1 MDPETRK
8 VHATMLVIRRTALI
22 AVSTFLTFYI
32 FYAVLGSGY
41 DCEAEAKLVQE
52 WPFQNYRVEERKR
65 ETLSALT
72 SENLT
77 FSFRCTVLDKKALSG
92 GSRVCW
98 LYDAR

>member
-1 MDPETRK
+1 MQFLLLDLVKSGFWQNLEIFVSGFGDMDPETRK

-52 WPFQNYRVEERKR
+52 WAYAKIFLKNAFLGK
-65 ETLSALT
+65 
-72 SENLT
+72 
-77 FSFRCTVLDKKALSG
+77 
-92 GSRVCW
+92 
-98 LYDAR
+98 DAVFF

>member
-52 WPFQNYRVEERKR
+52 QAYEKCFSWKR
-65 ETLSALT
+65 CR
-72 SENLT
+72 
-77 FSFRCTVLDKKALSG
+77 FF
-92 GSRVCW
+92 
-98 LYDAR
+98 